1 MVIQD
6 LKTVAG
12 SIEASGIPPQPAVV
26 AIDEFSG
33 LAGDQVAGRF
43 QRARSAGM
51 SLMLATQ
58 ELADMRRVDEGF
70 DEQIVGNVEWIL
82 AGRQNNPTSAET
94 VAGLAGTEEVWV
106 HTFQTD
112 DIALRSKAPFGR
124 ESGMGT
130 RHRGREYLVSP
141 DEIKRLPVGRMLL
154 VEKNPHRTDLVD
166 VLPADR
172 QTPTN
177 REAA

>member
-1 MVIQD
+1 
-6 LKTVAG
+6 
-12 SIEASGIPPQPAVV
+12 
-26 AIDEFSG
+26 
-33 LAGDQVAGRF
+33 
-43 QRARSAGM
+43 M

-58 ELADMRRVDEGF
+58 ELADMRRIDEGF
-70 DEQIVGNVEWIL
+70 DEQIVGNIEWIL

-130 RHRGREYLVSP
+130 KHRGREYLVSP

-154 VEKNPHRTDLVD
+154 VGKNPHRTDLVD
-166 VLPADR
+166 ILLADMAGPR
-172 QTPTN
+172 SSVHPL
-177 REAA
+177 